1 MEKRDLPSDQ
11 IRAIDRLKDRTGFF
25 VLMGSAADASSYEAS
40 QFGQG
45 LLTYS
50 LLQGMRGAALRD
62 NKFVD
67 VSKLFEYAA
76 DEVPQLALN
85 IGGLQRPLIATPEAG
100 ASFDIG
106 ELEGRDKEAIPLAF
120 VKPIILRPVLINP
133 DEGVDN
139 LELMR
144 LLRDRL
150 RDTIYVGARSSGE
163 APAVFV
169 DEEDFPG
176 AIRPTGTYSVEAGQV
191 KVRLVLTRNGKK
203 VGESQVTG
211 SAQDRDALVE
221 RILAAIL
228 QGAK

>member
-1 MEKRDLPSDQ
+1 
-11 IRAIDRLKDRTGFF
+11 
-25 VLMGSAADASSYEAS
+25 
-40 QFGQG
+40 
-45 LLTYS
+45 
-50 LLQGMRGAALRD
+50 
-62 NKFVD
+62 
-67 VSKLFEYAA
+67 
-76 DEVPQLALN
+76 
-85 IGGLQRPLIATPEAG
+85 
-100 ASFDIG
+100 
-106 ELEGRDKEAIPLAF
+106 
-120 VKPIILRPVLINP
+120 
-133 DEGVDN
+133 
-139 LELMR
+139 
-144 LLRDRL
+144 
-150 RDTIYVGARSSGE
+150 VGARSSGE